1 MDMKT
6 TSEYMAL
13 LRKYMVENAHK
24 YGIMRMGIFGSVARG
39 EQTEDSDVDVCVEL
53 QTPSMF
59 CLVHIK
65 DELQHL
71 FGCAVDIEM
80 VKSWQIPNRSK
91 LYAGYSMPTPQ
102 GRHFNRLPMHC
113 LPKVSPTVRMHLAG
127 TKTW

>member
-71 FGCAVDIEM
+71 FGCCFNLTTD
-80 VKSWQIPNRSK
+80 RSVNDGSNLRNNFFK
-91 LYAGYSMPTPQ
+91 DTAFLC
-102 GRHFNRLPMHC
+102 N
-113 LPKVSPTVRMHLAG
+113 
-127 TKTW
+127 

>member
-71 FGCAVDIEM
+71 FGCAVYIVRLREDM
-80 VKSWQIPNRSK
+80 DK
-91 LYAGYSMPTPQ
+91 LLKQNIMEEGIYA
-102 GRHFNRLPMHC
+102 
-113 LPKVSPTVRMHLAG
+113 
-127 TKTW
+127 

>member
-24 YGIMRMGIFGSVARG
+24 YGIIHITIFGLLATCNR
-39 EQTEDSDVDVCVEL
+39 TEDSDVDVCVEL

-71 FGCAVDIEM
+71 FGCAVDIVRLREDM
-80 VKSWQIPNRSK
+80 DK
-91 LYAGYSMPTPQ
+91 LLKQNIMEEGIYA
-102 GRHFNRLPMHC
+102 
-113 LPKVSPTVRMHLAG
+113 
-127 TKTW
+127 